1 MANEPAIKSFDT
13 LIQLMAALPDEQ
25 SAIDHFTAIRWAE
38 GAYCPLCGNADA
50 ARIGRMNKVEKDEAG
65 KVIKTTPTNVHKCYA
80 CRNRFSIKVG
90 TIFEDTKIPLRTW
103 MMAIW
108 LITNHKKGIAS
119 TTLATDLGVTQ
130 KTAWFMLHRLRHA
143 ARTQSF
149 NKPLDGEV
157 EIDETYVG
165 GKAANRH
172 KGDPKRKHGG
182 FAGKAAVIGALERGG
197 NVVATVIESTNTATL
212 DGFAHAVI
220 APGAKVSTDEH
231 AGYRHLGRTFDHG
244 VVRHGLG
251 EYSVNGVHTNGI
263 EGYWALLKR
272 QIIGIHHFVTP
283 KHLNRYV
290 SESAWRFNLRESAAG
305 DRVNVLLAGANGRLS
320 YKELIA

>member
-1 MANEPAIKSFDT
+1 MEKKPALQSFDT
-13 LIQLMAALPDEQ
+13 LFQMMAAFPDEQ
-25 SAIDHFTAIRWAE
+25 SAIDHFTAIRWAD
-38 GAYCPLCGNADA
+38 GAYCPLCGST
-50 ARIGRMNKVEKDEAG
+50 KVYHFSDKR
-65 KVIKTTPTNVHKCYA
+65 THKCGD
-80 CRNRFSIKVG
+80 CRKRFSIKVG
-90 TIFEDTKIPLRTW
+90 TIFEDSKIELCKW

-108 LITNHKKGIAS
+108 LITSHKKGIAS
-119 TTLATDLGVTQ
+119 TALAKDLGVTQ

-143 ARTQSF
+143 IRTQSF
-149 NKPLDGEV
+149 NKPLEGEV

-165 GKAANRH
+165 GKAVNRH

-197 NVVATVIESTNTATL
+197 NVVATVITSTSTATL

-244 VVRHGLG
+244 VVRHGSG

-263 EGYWALLKR
+263 EGYWSLLKR
-272 QIIGIHHFVTP
+272 QIVGIHHFVSP

-290 SESAWRFNLRESAAG
+290 SESAWRFNLRSMGEG
-305 DRVNVLLAGANGRLS
+305 ERVNALLASANGRLR
-320 YKELIA
+320 YKELIV